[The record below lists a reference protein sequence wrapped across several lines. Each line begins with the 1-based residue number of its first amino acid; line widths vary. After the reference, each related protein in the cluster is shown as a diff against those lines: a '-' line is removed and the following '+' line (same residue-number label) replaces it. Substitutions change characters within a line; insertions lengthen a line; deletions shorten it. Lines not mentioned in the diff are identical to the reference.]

1 MKQELRGE
9 DCLQTYY
16 PIMPYINGRMFSNL
30 NALKRLHME
39 EEGSAQQ
46 RMNFTRYVV
55 PKQEKLAGSDTK
67 NNLNDERKFGHKK
80 VHVISKHQGVKYS
93 RKASQ
98 REALNRRKKSI
109 HEGADVNSHKRVKHL
124 KSKHEGLKYP
134 CETTYKKQVKFR
146 KTCEIKAKWCHYTS
160 INFYFSI
167 Q

>member
-1 MKQELRGE
+1 
-9 DCLQTYY
+9 
-16 PIMPYINGRMFSNL
+16 MPYINGRMFSNL

-80 VHVISKHQGVKYS
+80 VHVISKRQGVKYS
-93 RKASQ
+93 RNQCPFKASQ
-98 REALNRRKKSI
+98 KEALNRRMKSI
-109 HEGADVNSHKRVKHL
+109 HEGAEVNSQHNGVKYPCDQCPYKATDKSSLVKHL

-146 KTCEIKAKWCHYTS
+146 KTCEIKAL
-160 INFYFSI
+160 
-167 Q
+167 